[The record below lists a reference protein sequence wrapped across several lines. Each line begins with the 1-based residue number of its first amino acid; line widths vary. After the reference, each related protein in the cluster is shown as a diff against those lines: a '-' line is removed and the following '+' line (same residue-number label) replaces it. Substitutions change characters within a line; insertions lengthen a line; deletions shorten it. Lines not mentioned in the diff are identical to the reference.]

1 MKNFATNPKNIG
13 GMKMLND
20 NMFLH
25 HKALIDAKPAIKIK
39 PPRPHVNNIKKVDPQ
54 KPKEIDLPMYK
65 NKQEFDQVMKTFQTV
80 IGMKKG
86 RINSD
91 APITMEFRR
100 NISGNATKKEK
111 FERDQHILNLQSQ
124 YRRIASAGSMQ
135 ERKKNSNDPIAHPPR
150 FFRREGE
157 TMANIKIDKLL
168 HHFTKEQRMLEETPN
183 SELSQKIEELN
194 KKKVQLSK
202 PKQPR
207 AQSAKLP
214 TQKSESS
221 SRIKTRNADDITTE
235 VKDIP
240 KVSTSSEED
249 LEKLRQMLIR
259 IIFHHKIFKTQDLE
273 TLFARVLNQNPQ
285 IDLIRAEIL
294 FEMIREQLKSQ

>member
-13 GMKMLND
+13 GMKILND

-25 HKALIDAKPAIKIK
+25 HKALIDVKPAIKIK
-39 PPRPHVNNIKKVDPQ
+39 PPRPHVNNIKKVNPQ
-54 KPKEIDLPMYK
+54 QPKEIDLPMYK
-65 NKQEFDQVMKTFQTV
+65 NKKEFDQVIKTFQTV

-86 RINSD
+86 RIDSD
-91 APITMEFRR
+91 APMTMEFRR
-100 NISGNATKKEK
+100 NISGNATKKER

-157 TMANIKIDKLL
+157 TVANIQIDKLL

-194 KKKVQLSK
+194 KKKVQLTK
-202 PKQPR
+202 TNKPR
-207 AQSAKLP
+207 AQSAKP
-214 TQKSESS
+214 KIQKSESS
-221 SRIKTRNADDITTE
+221 NRMKTRNADEITTE
-235 VKDIP
+235 VKDVP
-240 KVSTSSEED
+240 KVSSNTEED
-249 LEKLRQMLIR
+249 IELLRQMLIR
-259 IIFHHKIFKTQDLE
+259 IIFQHKIFKTQDLE
-273 TLFARVLNQNPQ
+273 TLFARVLNQNQQ